1 MPRYRSFPL
10 VGLILLI
17 ATISGCG
24 ANQAKPGPATPDP
37 ALSTAPAKP
46 GSPATSDAAG
56 KSTRPAELTLVEW
69 CVVTISRKSCE
80 PS

>member
-37 ALSTAPAKP
+37 ALSICARQTRFARHERR
-46 GSPATSDAAG
+46 GREIHAARRAHARG
-56 KSTRPAELTLVEW
+56 IGAS
-69 CVVTISRKSCE
+69 
-80 PS
+80 